1 MNKWER
7 LGVAT
12 VPGGGGVMDL
22 YKRGDEL
29 AIRVDSRE
37 LMSSRVHGSED
48 ALAEMAWQ
56 RVTGP
61 APRRMLVG
69 GLGMG
74 FTLAAALKGAGPDD
88 EVVVAELVPEV
99 IEWNRGV
106 IGPVAGHPLNDPRA
120 KVHQGDVGEAIR
132 ADHGVWDAILLD
144 VDNGPVGLTRPA
156 NDALYNWNGL
166 DAARLALKKDGV
178 LAVWSAAPDAAFGR
192 RFTKIGFDV
201 DEVTVRARGAKG
213 GRKHTIWF
221 GTRIEIY

>member
-7 LGVAT
+7 LGVAV

-22 YKRGDEL
+22 YRRADEL

-56 RVTGP
+56 RVVGSS
-61 APRRMLVG
+61 PRTMLVG

-74 FTLAAALKGAGPDD
+74 FTLAAALRGAGPDD
-88 EVVVAELVPEV
+88 RVTVAELVPEV
-99 IEWNRGV
+99 IEWNRGI
-106 IGPVAGHPLNDPRA
+106 IGPVAGNPLDDPRA
-120 KVHQGDVGEAIR
+120 FVHAGDVGEKIR
-132 ADHGVWDAILLD
+132 EAQGVWDAILLD

-156 NDALYNWNGL
+156 NDGLYNWDGL
-166 DAARLALKKDGV
+166 DAARLALKPQGV
-178 LAVWSAAPDAAFGR
+178 LAVWSATPDAAFAR
-192 RFTKIGFDV
+192 RFAKVGFTV
-201 DEVTVRARGAKG
+201 DEVVVRARGNKG

-221 GTRIEIY
+221 GERKELY